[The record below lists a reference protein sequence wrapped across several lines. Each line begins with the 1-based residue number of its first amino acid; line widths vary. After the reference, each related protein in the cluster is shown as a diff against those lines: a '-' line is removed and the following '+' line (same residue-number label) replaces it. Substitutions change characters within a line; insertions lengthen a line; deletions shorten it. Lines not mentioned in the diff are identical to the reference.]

1 MGYHRLDSKRTGLIM
16 DLIILNKYLMKR
28 LAQNIQEVYIS
39 FLNVPQNL
47 YKCTLPQPKTKIEL
61 YMVAQLLIKCLKD
74 TLRDYRIFA
83 EKSSLRKES
92 FHNDI
97 LKFGEMP

>member
-1 MGYHRLDSKRTGLIM
+1 M
-16 DLIILNKYLMKR
+16 YLTTTK
-28 LAQNIQEVYIS
+28 N
-39 FLNVPQNL
+39 
-47 YKCTLPQPKTKIEL
+47 KIEL

-97 LKFGEMP
+97 LKFENAINFITTFYSKK

>member
-1 MGYHRLDSKRTGLIM
+1 
-16 DLIILNKYLMKR
+16 
-28 LAQNIQEVYIS
+28 
-39 FLNVPQNL
+39 
-47 YKCTLPQPKTKIEL
+47 
-61 YMVAQLLIKCLKD
+61 MVAQLLIKCLKD

-97 LKFGEMP
+97 LKFEDAINFNNNFLFKRNK